1 MEGTVPSIWKHPL
14 VDPFHKKGDK
24 EDPSNFR
31 PVSILPVLSKVIEK
45 IVAEQLM
52 EHLERN
58 RLLSN
63 TQHGFRKGLSTET
76 ALMKLT
82 DEIYKNIDNKKVS
95 LLILC
100 DLSKAFD
107 SVNHVELL
115 KNCKKHYIDSFWFE
129 DYLRD
134 RKQAVRLGEVK
145 SDFEKVEFGVPQG
158 SVLGPILFLIYIN
171 DMVKYINDCFLIQ
184 YAEDSQI
191 LLSDS
196 VGNIEIL
203 LERP

>member
-1 MEGTVPSIWKHPL
+1 MEY
-14 VDPFHKKGDK
+14 
-24 EDPSNFR
+24 
-31 PVSILPVLSKVIEK
+31 
-45 IVAEQLM
+45 
-52 EHLERN
+52 LERN

-107 SVNHVELL
+107 SVNHMELL
-115 KNCKKHYIDSFWFE
+115 KSCKEHYIDSFWFE
-129 DYLRD
+129 DYLKD

-158 SVLGPILFLIYIN
+158 SVLGPILF
-171 DMVKYINDCFLIQ
+171 
-184 YAEDSQI
+184 
-191 LLSDS
+191 
-196 VGNIEIL
+196 
-203 LERP
+203 